1 MSPFPSQNHDGSID
15 FREYVIG
22 LAVLCNPANTE
33 EIIQVA
39 FKVLSAPLS
48 ASRAAPQ
55 TGADSKCI
63 IWNRWICYAGLIDL
77 Q

>member
-1 MSPFPSQNHDGSID
+1 MAVFPQNNDGSID

-39 FKVLSAPLS
+39 FKVLPTPLTTS
-48 ASRAAPQ
+48 QLA
-55 TGADSKCI
+55 
-63 IWNRWICYAGLIDL
+63 L
-77 Q
+77 

>member
-1 MSPFPSQNHDGSID
+1 MAIFSQNNDGSID

-39 FKVLSAPLS
+39 FKVLPTPLT
-48 ASRAAPQ
+48 ASQLALEICV
-55 TGADSKCI
+55 DSNSI
-63 IWNRWICYAGLIDL
+63 I
-77 Q
+77 